1 MYYDKDKYKRT
12 AAADRAHLKATL
24 ERGLELIQRL
34 RDEAYTKGIEWE
46 LTSLEKFYTEN
57 LYALQEQK

>member
-1 MYYDKDKYKRT
+1 MEQK
-12 AAADRAHLKATL
+12 L
-24 ERGLELIQRL
+24 ERGLELIQQL

-46 LTSLEKFYTEN
+46 LTSLEKFYKEN

>member
-1 MYYDKDKYKRT
+1 MSEQE
-12 AAADRAHLKATL
+12 LQ
-24 ERGLELIQRL
+24 RGLELIQRL

-46 LTSLEKFYTEN
+46 LTSLEKFYKEN